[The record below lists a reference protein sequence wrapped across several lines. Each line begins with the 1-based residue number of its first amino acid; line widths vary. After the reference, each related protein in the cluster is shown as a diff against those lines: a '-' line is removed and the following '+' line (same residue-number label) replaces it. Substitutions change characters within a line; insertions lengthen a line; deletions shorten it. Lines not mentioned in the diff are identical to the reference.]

1 MQMGKKFS
9 IILISSVAAW
19 FFIATAAIAQ
29 SQGSALYA
37 EHCAVCHG
45 DKGDAMTRARRGLNP
60 PPRDFTTEVARAQLS
75 RERMIESVAHGREGT
90 AMMAFAERISDD
102 EIASVVD
109 YIRTNFMIKDDV
121 TVDSTMLRDALGHQ
135 LYVSNCAVCHGD
147 EGSGAMWTKTS
158 LNPPPRDFTTSQ
170 AMSELSKERMLTS
183 VTHGRPGT
191 AMMSFRDRLSDDEI
205 ETVVDYVRS
214 SFLGKNMASVAQ
226 GQGESSSPH
235 ASASPHTSTA
245 SATQP
250 VVMDMTAAMPK
261 ELVGDVDAGR
271 DFFESNCF
279 TCHGKRG
286 DGQGPRAAFNRP
298 PPRNFIS
305 DDARKQLNRPTLFAA
320 ITQGRKG
327 TVMPAWGKVLT
338 EQQIADVAEYVFVAF
353 IQGNGAVDPA
363 NKKKVDSR

>member
-1 MQMGKKFS
+1 MGKKFS

-19 FFIATAAIAQ
+19 FFIAIAVAAQ
-29 SQGSALYA
+29 PQGADVYA

-75 RERMIESVAHGREGT
+75 RERMINSVAHGRPGT
-90 AMMAFAERISDD
+90 AMMAFADRISGD
-102 EIASVVD
+102 EIAAVVD
-109 YIRTNFMIKDDV
+109 YIREKFMIKNDV
-121 TVDSTMLRDALGHQ
+121 TVDSSMLRDAQGYQ

-183 VTHGRPGT
+183 VTYGRPGT
-191 AMMSFRDRLSDDEI
+191 AMMSFRDRLSEDEI
-205 ETVVDYVRS
+205 ETVVDYVRN
-214 SFLGKNMASVAQ
+214 SFLGKNMASIAQ
-226 GQGESSSPH
+226 GQAGGSSPR
-235 ASASPHTSTA
+235 ASASPHA
-245 SATQP
+245 SPSSSTQP

-261 ELVGDVDAGR
+261 ELVGNVDAGR
-271 DFFESNCF
+271 EFFQSNCF
-279 TCHGKRG
+279 SCHGKRG

-298 PPRNFIS
+298 PPRNFLS

-338 EQQIADVAEYVFVAF
+338 EQEIADVAEYVFVAF
-353 IQGNGAVDPA
+353 IQGGDAIDPA
-363 NKKKVDSR
+363 VKKKVDSR